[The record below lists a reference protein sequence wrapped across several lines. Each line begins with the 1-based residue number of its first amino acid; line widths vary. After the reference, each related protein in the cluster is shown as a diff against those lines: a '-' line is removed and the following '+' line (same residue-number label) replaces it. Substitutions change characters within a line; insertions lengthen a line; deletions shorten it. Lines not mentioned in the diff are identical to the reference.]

1 MSSPD
6 GAPEAQPSLFFVV
19 TEDWYFWSHR
29 LDLARAAQAAG
40 YAVILATRFTAH
52 RARIEA
58 EGIRCLPLPITR
70 GLGAPWRDARVMLEL
85 ARLWWHQPPTV
96 VHAVALKPMLLCA
109 LGAYMA
115 RGTAFCLAA
124 TGLGHLFTAQK
135 LSIRPV
141 RLVVSRILACLVRL
155 PRSVLIVQNRD
166 DLATLIASGVD
177 VRDRGLLIRGSGVD
191 LARFQPTPLPSS
203 GVPLVLMPARVLI
216 DKGVREFAA
225 AAARLRAAGTAC
237 RCVLV
242 GGLDPGNPSAL
253 SRAAIESLCAETS
266 LEWWDH
272 REDMPQ
278 AYAAATLVCLPS
290 YREGLPKA
298 LLEAAACGRPLVAT
312 DVPGCREICLEGVTG
327 GLVPAR
333 DDAALAARIA
343 AMLANRAGLERMA
356 LAARNLVTTEFSVAA
371 INEQTLAAYA
381 RLRGADAP

>member
-40 YAVILATRFTAH
+40 YAVTLATRFTAH

-58 EGIRCLPLPITR
+58 AGIRCLPLPIAR
-70 GLGAPWRDARVMLEL
+70 GLSAPWRDVLVMLRL
-85 ARLWWHQPPTV
+85 ALRWRRTPPTV
-96 VHAVALKPMLLCA
+96 VHAVALKPILLCA
-109 LGAYMA
+109 LGAYVA
-115 RGTAFCLAA
+115 SGTAFCLAA
-124 TGLGHLFTAQK
+124 TGLGHLFTAHK
-135 LSIRPV
+135 LPIRAV
-141 RLVVSRILACLVRL
+141 RLVVSKILACLVRL
-155 PRSVLIVQNRD
+155 PHSVLIVQNRD
-166 DLATLIASGVD
+166 DLATLVASGVD
-177 VRDRGLLIRGSGVD
+177 VRNRGLLIRGSGVD
-191 LARFQPTPLPSS
+191 LTRFQPTPLPT
-203 GVPLVLMPARVLI
+203 GAVPLVLMPARVLI

-225 AAARLRAAGTAC
+225 AAAWLRAAGTAC

-253 SRAAIESLCAETS
+253 SRTAIESLCAETS

-272 REDMPQ
+272 HEDMPQ

-298 LLEAAACGRPLVAT
+298 LLEAAGCGRPLVAT
-312 DVPGCREICLEGVTG
+312 DVPGCREICLEGITG
-327 GLVPAR
+327 ALVPAG
-333 DDAALAARIA
+333 DGAALGARIA
-343 AMLANRAGLERMA
+343 AMLADRAGLEKMA
-356 LAARNLVTTEFSVAA
+356 AAARNLVAAEFSVGA

-381 RLRGADAP
+381 RLRGLKMP